1 MQHLHGDSFFFLRR
15 CTGISSEPCPSG
27 NKQILLSGLSAHI
40 APGYAIR
47 SENHTYI
54 QDTELSIPCYM
65 PPKAKPCF
73 LSLSFR
79 PRMAS
84 PSGSRSSS
92 PCPGRLSHH
101 RPQTG
106 KPNLYKFINS
116 TELRISKLLIW
127 KVVFKICKDITFTL
141 GVSLPSALQ
150 NMNPSQ
156 RCR

>member
-92 PCPGRLSHH
+92 PCPSRLSHH

-106 KPNLYKFINS
+106 KTNS
-116 TELRISKLLIW
+116 LGSMHFQGSYQGGSLQ
-127 KVVFKICKDITFTL
+127 ICKDITFTFR
-141 GVSLPSALQ
+141 VSLPSALQ

>member
-1 MQHLHGDSFFFLRR
+1 MPIHQH
-15 CTGISSEPCPSG
+15 
-27 NKQILLSGLSAHI
+27 NKFCYLDFQLIL
-40 APGYAIR
+40 PGYATR
-47 SENHTYI
+47 SESRTYKT
-54 QDTELSIPCYM
+54 QHQPSPVTCHLKLSPV
-65 PPKAKPCF
+65 F
-73 LSLSFR
+73 SHSFR

-116 TELRISKLLIW
+116 TELRISKLLIR
-127 KVVFKICKDITFTL
+127 KVVFKICKDITFTFR
-141 GVSLPSALQ
+141 VSLPSALQ